1 MNKFPMSIYTISICT
16 LMYALTSFSCI
27 KDKDYSHALMWFAY
41 GLANVGLLWYEV
53 NKHKS

>member
-1 MNKFPMSIYTISICT
+1 MSIYTISICT

-53 NKHKS
+53 NKHKSG